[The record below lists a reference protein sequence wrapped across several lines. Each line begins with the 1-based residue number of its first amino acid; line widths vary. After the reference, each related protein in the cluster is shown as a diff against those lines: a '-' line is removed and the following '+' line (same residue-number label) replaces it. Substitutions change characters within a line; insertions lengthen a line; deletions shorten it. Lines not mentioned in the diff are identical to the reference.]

1 MTLDVFRWL
10 VIRTDRS
17 GAALSMIVKQGIV
30 VLEWITRGATPGP
43 RRPETVRRSD

>member
-17 GAALSMIVKQGIV
+17 GAALSMIVK
-30 VLEWITRGATPGP
+30 
-43 RRPETVRRSD
+43 